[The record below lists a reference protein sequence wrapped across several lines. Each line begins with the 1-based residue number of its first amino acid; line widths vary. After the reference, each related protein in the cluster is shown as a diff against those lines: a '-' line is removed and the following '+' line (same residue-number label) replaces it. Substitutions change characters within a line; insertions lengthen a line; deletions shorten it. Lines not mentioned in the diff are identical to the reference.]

1 MSKIVRQIKQEFDKI
16 PNKSTQRAVIFQGG
30 GPIGAYAAGVYAVL
44 YHWVKKDIVGDENVF
59 DIVAGT
65 SAGAINASIIV
76 SHVIHTENHDK
87 LSRWKGSVQKVLDF
101 WHHTSSSPDFTKWK
115 PFFSYAWPF
124 FNNEDAWISVW
135 DATRSDNKATGE
147 AARRYYSAKEFLYS
161 GAPRVFSHYPKEND
175 ERFYDNFWPVTNEWY
190 RYNND
195 ELKQSIRKY
204 THFPIRT
211 KEKNEPRLLI
221 VAVDVQEGEQVTFDS
236 HLSRVDFGYNEEGKT
251 TAHIEYK
258 HGLMAEHVMA
268 SASVPVHYDYAI
280 VPETF
285 DYDKSE
291 TEMESESTTLSMS
304 NHRRFWD
311 GGILSNTPLTEVIQ
325 AHRDSKDFP
334 PAPLKVYI
342 VDVWPSVK
350 KYLVA
355 TDHDGVINRK
365 NDLIYQD
372 KTFYEEK
379 VTHLISDYKTLVDEI
394 RKLVE
399 QNNLQIDEIL
409 NRKTPKSRN
418 RDGSERTYRKLIDTV
433 FDIDI
438 TRIERTPDKNE
449 ISFKWCDYSIESI
462 NCLIRQGVTDTLKAL
477 VKDFLQS
484 NHNSKIVGEVELFIN
499 SVECERQDKH
509 LDKNHATLL
518 MDEAKPLTLLNPC

>member
-1 MSKIVRQIKQEFDKI
+1 
-16 PNKSTQRAVIFQGG
+16 
-30 GPIGAYAAGVYAVL
+30 
-44 YHWVKKDIVGDENVF
+44 
-59 DIVAGT
+59 
-65 SAGAINASIIV
+65 
-76 SHVIHTENHDK
+76 
-87 LSRWKGSVQKVLDF
+87 
-101 WHHTSSSPDFTKWK
+101 
-115 PFFSYAWPF
+115 
-124 FNNEDAWISVW
+124 
-135 DATRSDNKATGE
+135 
-147 AARRYYSAKEFLYS
+147 
-161 GAPRVFSHYPKEND
+161 
-175 ERFYDNFWPVTNEWY
+175 
-190 RYNND
+190 
-195 ELKQSIRKY
+195 
-204 THFPIRT
+204 
-211 KEKNEPRLLI
+211 
-221 VAVDVQEGEQVTFDS
+221 
-236 HLSRVDFGYNEEGKT
+236 
-251 TAHIEYK
+251 
-258 HGLMAEHVMA
+258 
-268 SASVPVHYDYAI
+268 
-280 VPETF
+280 
-285 DYDKSE
+285 
-291 TEMESESTTLSMS
+291 
-304 NHRRFWD
+304 
-311 GGILSNTPLTEVIQ
+311 
-325 AHRDSKDFP
+325 
-334 PAPLKVYI
+334 LKVYI